1 MASRPRTPSPPAD
14 ATAPPPFDAVLS
26 RLDAIHSE
34 LQALNRGID
43 RLISAVRGRAP
54 GQYSA
59 GRDRDP
65 GDAVPP
71 GVAVQSPVPL
81 EPGDEAALHEL
92 EKLPKRA
99 PRRTR
104 PG

>member
-1 MASRPRTPSPPAD
+1 MSQ
-14 ATAPPPFDAVLS
+14 
-26 RLDAIHSE
+26 LDAIRSE
-34 LQALNRGID
+34 LQALNGRID
-43 RLISAVRGRAP
+43 QLIGAVMGRATDD
-54 GQYSA
+54 GEAEYSA

-81 EPGDEAALHEL
+81 EPGDAAALHEL
-92 EKLPKRA
+92 EKLPKRE
-99 PRRTR
+99 PRRRR